1 MAEFCVMNV
10 VVDYGN
16 TSAKVAIFNQ
26 HKLAEK
32 YTFDKPETL
41 RDFLQHSL
49 AENLIISSV
58 TADADQVSRWAVN
71 AKRKFILTHTLP
83 LPITIRYSTPHT
95 LGVDRIAGA
104 CGALQLFPGYSSLV
118 IDAGTCITY
127 DFTDAQGNYYGGG
140 ISPGLMMRFK
150 AVHTFTARLPL
161 VTPTENPELVGT
173 STETSI
179 QSGIIHGLVGEFEG
193 IITRYRNKYPDLKVI
208 LCGGD
213 APFFENKLKD
223 SIFASPD
230 LVLFGLNSVL
240 IHNVV
245 A

>member
-1 MAEFCVMNV
+1 MNL

-16 TSAKVAIFNQ
+16 TLAKVAIFNQ
-26 HKLAEK
+26 SKLTEK
-32 YTFDKPETL
+32 FTFSSKEDLERFVRTS
-41 RDFLQHSL
+41 H
-49 AENLIISSV
+49 AENFIVSSV
-58 TADADQVSRWAVN
+58 TTEARQVFDWAVN
-71 AKRKFILTHTLP
+71 AKQKYVLSYQLP
-83 LPITIRYSTPHT
+83 LPITLRYSTPHT

-104 CGALQLFPGYSSLV
+104 CGGVQLFKGLNTLV

-127 DFTDAQGNYYGGG
+127 DFTDADGNYWGGG

-161 VTPTENPELVGT
+161 VTPVDSPELVGN

-179 QSGIIHGLVGEFEG
+179 QSGIINGMAGEIDG
-193 IITRYRNKYPDLKVI
+193 IIERYLLKYPDLKVI

-213 APFFENKLKD
+213 APFFENKLKA

-240 IHNVV
+240 IHNVS

>member
-1 MAEFCVMNV
+1 MNL

-26 HKLAEK
+26 SKLIEK
-32 YTFDKPETL
+32 LTFAATENLKE
-41 RDFLQHSL
+41 FLLTST
-49 AENLIISSV
+49 AENLIVSSV
-58 TADADQVSRWAVN
+58 NADAKQICDWAAQ
-71 AKRKFILTHTLP
+71 AKQKFILTHKLP
-83 LPITIRYSTPHT
+83 LPITIAYGTPHT

-104 CGALQLFPGYSSLV
+104 CGAVQLFPGFNTLV

-127 DFTDAQGNYYGGG
+127 DFTDEKRSYYGGG

-150 AVHTFTARLPL
+150 AVHTFTAKLPL
-161 VTPTENPELVGT
+161 VNPTDSPELIGN

-179 QSGIIHGLVGEFEG
+179 QSGVIYGMVEEIKG
-193 IITRYRNKYPDLKVI
+193 IIERYRIKYPDLRVI

-213 APFFENKLKD
+213 APFFENKLKA

-240 IHNVV
+240 IHNVS

>member
-1 MAEFCVMNV
+1 MNL

-16 TSAKVAIFNQ
+16 SSAKVAIFN
-26 HKLAEK
+26 HLKLVER
-32 YTFDKPETL
+32 YTFTEMNELKS
-41 RDFLQHSL
+41 FLQHSQ
-49 AENLIISSV
+49 ADNLMVSSV
-58 TADADQVSRWAVN
+58 TTEAGQIISWAVH
-71 AKRKFILTHTLP
+71 AKQKFILSHTLP
-83 LPITIRYSTPHT
+83 LPIKILYKTPHT

-104 CGALQLFPGYSSLV
+104 CGALQLFPGCSSLV

-127 DFTDAQGNYYGGG
+127 DFVDVNGNYHGGG

-161 VTPTENPELVGT
+161 VNPMEQPDLIGN

-179 QSGIIHGLVGEFEG
+179 QSGVIYGLMGEIEG
-193 IITRYRNKYPDLKVI
+193 IIVRYRMQYPDLKVI

-213 APFFENKLKD
+213 ARFFENKLKD

-230 LVLFGLNSVL
+230 LVLIGLNSVL

-245 A
+245 V

>member
-1 MAEFCVMNV
+1 MNV

-16 TSAKVAIFNQ
+16 SSAKVAIFDQ
-26 HKLAEK
+26 LTLKEK
-32 YTFDKPETL
+32 YTFQNQDEL
-41 RDFLQHSL
+41 RNFLQQVQ
-49 AENLIISSV
+49 AENFIISSV
-58 TADADQVSRWAVN
+58 KTDAAEISNWAIHT
-71 AKRKFILTHTLP
+71 KRKFVLSHTLP

-95 LGVDRIAGA
+95 LGVDRIAGS
-104 CGALQLFPGYSSLV
+104 CGALQLFPGFNSLV
-118 IDAGTCITY
+118 IDMGTCITY
-127 DFTDAQGNYYGGG
+127 DFTDQGGNYYGGG
-140 ISPGLMMRFK
+140 ISPGLHMRFK

-161 VTPTENPELVGT
+161 VTPVDQPELIGN

-179 QSGIIHGLVGEFEG
+179 QSGVIHGLAAELDG
-193 IITRYRNKYPDLKVI
+193 IIERYRSKYPDLKVI

-213 APFFENKLKD
+213 APFFENKLKA

-240 IHNVV
+240 IHNVS

>member
-1 MAEFCVMNV
+1 MNL

-16 TSAKVAIFNQ
+16 TSAKVAIFDQ
-26 HKLAEK
+26 SGLVEKL
-32 YTFDKPETL
+32 TFTSKEE
-41 RDFLQHSL
+41 LQSL
-49 AENLIISSV
+49 LLVSTAENFIVSSV
-58 TADADQVSRWAVN
+58 NADAEQICDWAVH
-71 AKRKFILTHTLP
+71 AKQKFILTHKLP
-83 LPITIRYSTPHT
+83 LPITILYSTPHT
-95 LGVDRIAGA
+95 LGVDRIAGS
-104 CGALQLFPGYSSLV
+104 CGGLQLFPGYNCLV

-127 DFTDAQGNYYGGG
+127 DFTDDKRNYHGGS

-161 VTPTENPELVGT
+161 VSPTEHLELVGN

-179 QSGIIHGLVGEFEG
+179 QSGVVHGLVAEIDG
-193 IITRYRNKYPDLKVI
+193 IIERYRNKYSDLKVI

-213 APFFENKLKD
+213 APFFENKLKA

-230 LVLFGLNSVL
+230 LVLLGLNSVL
-240 IHNVV
+240 IHNVF